1 MDLASKNTSSRPYLS
16 GSALSMALQVCL
28 VLIILGEVVYLSGKY
43 RVRADLTEDGLYS
56 LTESTQRVLEG
67 LEERLLIEAYF
78 SPDAELPTSFREP
91 REMLRNLLDEY
102 VQSSGGKII
111 LQYFDPK
118 TDAALRERATRIGIE
133 PDQTRNDEMGGV
145 SLQELWQGFR
155 LRYGGNRQKVIP
167 RIDFRAASS
176 TSGYERLLTP
186 VIKSLTVTV
195 KPRIGVIAYPSPP
208 ADQVGMLNQAD
219 LEVERGY
226 EVLQEWPQVSD
237 HYEFVKV
244 SINVGEH
251 IPDNLAALLLIRPKL
266 LSDRQKYVIDQYLM
280 RGGKLVVFA
289 DTDDYSL
296 GQQKLMYQR
305 KMKFDDDA
313 SRDKFVDQLLSYGV
327 KVGTNI
333 VMDAAPDA
341 KVPMII
347 TIPVGQRL
355 QGLPLESYPFWFHP
369 VDADWAQQAQLAA
382 RQPDGRVD
390 PQLAD
395 RYSRLFE
402 PGVDPEVSKSL
413 GAPEFFWPCRVELA
427 DPMPKGVEG
436 KVLLRTSPWAMEW
449 EPPFKMHPA
458 TNQTDVRFIQGAIN
472 SFATKWKNMLGSEP
486 RQQIGLMAEVQG
498 GLRSFF
504 AGKPMPL
511 PEGEYRG
518 EEEES
523 RLIREDKS
531 QQDTTVPVDPKAA
544 GAEVA
549 EGQQGPPA
557 PVQAAQGDDAYA
569 DEPDMILESP
579 AGTQVVVIG
588 DTDFIRDDLVGR
600 LYMNIGGPTSVR
612 TAPIFFA
619 NLLDWLAGDQD
630 LFQLRSKVGKI
641 RTLEL
646 LEYDP
651 MQGGTIQ
658 EHSEQVRDKGF
669 LLRSMVQVF
678 APTVLLIWGMVVF
691 MRRRTA
697 KREFLTGV
705 GA

>member
-1 MDLASKNTSSRPYLS
+1 
-16 GSALSMALQVCL
+16 MALQVCL
-28 VLIILGEVVYLSGKY
+28 VLIVLGELVYLAGNY
-43 RVRADLTEDGLYS
+43 RLRADLTEDGLYS
-56 LTESTQRVLEG
+56 LTESTQRVLAG

-102 VQSSGGKII
+102 VQSSQGKII

-118 TDAALRERATRIGIE
+118 TDASLRERATRIGIE

-167 RIDFRAASS
+167 RIDFRAAST

-195 KPRIGVIAYPSPP
+195 KPRIGVLAYPSPP
-208 ADQVGMLNQAD
+208 ADQVGLLNAED
-219 LEVERGY
+219 LEVERGFD
-226 EVLQEWPQVSD
+226 VLQEWPQVSD
-237 HYEFVKV
+237 HYDFVKV

-280 RGGKLVVFA
+280 KGGKLVIFA

-296 GQQKLMYQR
+296 GRQKLMYQR
-305 KMKFDDDA
+305 EMKYDDA
-313 SRDKFVDQLLSYGV
+313 AVREKFTDQLLSYGV
-327 KVGTNI
+327 KVGTDV

-341 KVPMII
+341 KVPMIL

-355 QGLPLESYPFWFHP
+355 QGLPLESYPYWFHP
-369 VDADWAQQAQLAA
+369 VDTDWAEQAELAA
-382 RQPDGRVD
+382 RKPDGKVD

-395 RYSRLFE
+395 RYSRLFK
-402 PGVDPEVSKSL
+402 PGLDPEISKSL
-413 GAPEFFWPCRVELA
+413 GAPEMFWPCKVELA
-427 DPMPKGVEG
+427 DSMPPGVEG
-436 KVLLRTSPWAMEW
+436 SVLMRTSPWAMEV

-458 TNQTDVRFIQGAIN
+458 TNQADVRFIQTAIN
-472 SFATKWKNMLGSEP
+472 SFATKWKNMLASEP
-486 RQQIGLMAEVQG
+486 RRQIGLMAEVRG
-498 GLRSFF
+498 SFTSFF
-504 AGKPMPL
+504 AGKSMPL

-518 EEEES
+518 EEEGS
-523 RLIREDKS
+523 KLIREDQS
-531 QQDTTVPVDPKAA
+531 QEDTTVPLNPKA
-544 GAEVA
+544 GDPDTPDD
-549 EGQQGPPA
+549 QQGPPA
-557 PVQAAQGDDAYA
+557 PATPALDTDSYS
-569 DEPDMILESP
+569 DEPDMILKSAEG
-579 AGTQVVVIG
+579 AQLVVIG
-588 DTDFIRDDLVGR
+588 DTDFIRDDLIGR
-600 LYMNIGGPTSVR
+600 LYVNVGGPTSVR

-630 LFQLRSKVGKI
+630 LFQLRSKVGKV
-641 RTLEL
+641 RALEL

-658 EHSEQVRDKGF
+658 EHSEEVRDKGF
-669 LLRSMVQVF
+669 LLRTMVQVF
-678 APTVLLIWGMVVF
+678 APTVLLVWGLVVLL
-691 MRRRTA
+691 RRRAA
-697 KREFLTGV
+697 KRQFLSGV